1 MNAKN
6 EWSGKSKCPDTRAAL
21 KKNWTDLNVNIDP
34 PRVNAKISSIFS
46 QKGKNILTRR
56 EAINICMEV
65 IETCLSR
72 KS

>member
-46 QKGKNILTRR
+46 QKGKNIFDTP
-56 EAINICMEV
+56 
-65 IETCLSR
+65 
-72 KS
+72 